1 MTSKKASVPPATDKK
16 RVTFVIPATLDQGI
30 EFYCAGTGK
39 TKNEAATTAL
49 AEFIHS
55 RRADMMKVLERA
67 TELAGPR

>member
-1 MTSKKASVPPATDKK
+1 MSSKKTAFPAATDKK

-55 RRADMMKVLERA
+55 RKTDMLKILERA
-67 TELAGPR
+67 TELAGSR